1 MRSALLLALCLA
13 CQPAAAAAEAPPL
26 AADPALEARVT
37 AIAGELRC
45 LVCQNETLA
54 ASQAP
59 LAVDLR
65 AQIRTKLAA
74 GQSPEQVV
82 GFMVERYGDF
92 VLYRPPFKAS
102 TALLWAGP
110 FALLALAAFVL
121 VRTIRRRRA
130 AAVPEELDA
139 ADAERAR
146 RLLADPEGSGGG
158 DGSEKR

>member
-1 MRSALLLALCLA
+1 MRSALLLALWLGGLSF
-13 CQPAAAAAEAPPL
+13 AAAAADAPPL

-65 AQIRTKLAA
+65 GQIRTKLAA

-110 FALLALAAFVL
+110 FALLVVAAVVL

-130 AAVPEELDA
+130 ASLTGELDA

-146 RLLADPEGSGGG
+146 RLLAGPDGAGGV
-158 DGSEKR
+158 EHR